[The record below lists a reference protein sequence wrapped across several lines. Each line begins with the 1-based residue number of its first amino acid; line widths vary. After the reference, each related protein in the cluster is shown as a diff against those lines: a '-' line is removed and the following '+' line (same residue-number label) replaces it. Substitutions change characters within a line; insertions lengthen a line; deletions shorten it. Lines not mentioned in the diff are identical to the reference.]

1 VEKPQQLMT
10 PLQKLTQI
18 RLLTFAN
25 AAKLLIFSVRQ
36 NWLKMAGS
44 SVFVKTI
51 FGNFRVQDWR

>member
-1 VEKPQQLMT
+1 MT